1 MSAFESV
8 VQTAIYSQLI
18 NNAPVMALAK
28 AVYDDVP
35 QPVSS
40 GDASEFPYVTI
51 GEDVHTTIDTDT
63 ELMNQVSI
71 TVHVW
76 SRYSGRAETKQL
88 QGLIYD
94 ALHRANLVQ
103 SGYKF
108 INIAQINSESQLD
121 SDGFTRH
128 GIQTF
133 NLLIE
138 EL

>member
-1 MSAFESV
+1 MSAFETV
-8 VQTAIYSQLI
+8 VQTAIYDQLT
-18 NNAPVMALAK
+18 NNAPLMAVIK

-35 QPVSS
+35 QPTSS
-40 GDASEFPYVTI
+40 GDDSDFPYVTI

-71 TVHVW
+71 TVHTW
-76 SRYSGRAETKQL
+76 SRYAGRAETKQI

-108 INIAQINSESQLD
+108 INIAQVNSESQYD
-121 SDGFTRH
+121 TDGFTRH
-128 GIQTF
+128 GIQIF

>member
-1 MSAFESV
+1 MSAFETV
-8 VQTAIYSQLI
+8 VQTAIYEQLTGNI
-18 NNAPVMALAK
+18 PLMLVVK
-28 AVYDDVP
+28 DVYDDVP
-35 QPVSS
+35 QPDNS
-40 GDASEFPYVTI
+40 GDSSEFPYITI

-71 TVHVW
+71 TVHTW
-76 SRYSGRAETKQL
+76 SRFSGRSETKQV

-94 ALHRANLVQ
+94 SLHRANLVQ

-108 INIAQINSESQLD
+108 INIAQVNSESQLD

>member
-1 MSAFESV
+1 MSAFETV
-8 VQTAIYSQLI
+8 VQS
-18 NNAPVMALAK
+18 
-28 AVYDDVP
+28 AVYSKLSTDLAYDIYDEVP
-35 QPVSS
+35 QETST
-40 GDASEFPYVTI
+40 FPYLTI

-71 TVHVW
+71 TVHTW
-76 SRYSGRAETKQL
+76 SRYSGRAQTKQI

-94 ALHRANLVQ
+94 SLHRASLSY
-103 SGYKF
+103 SGYNF
-108 INIAQINSESQLD
+108 INIAQVSSESLLD
-121 SDGFTRH
+121 SDGLTRH

>member
-1 MSAFESV
+1 MSAFETV
-8 VQTAIYSQLI
+8 VQTAIYDKLI
-18 NNAPVMALAK
+18 NDASLMAVIK
-28 AVYDDVP
+28 DVYDDVP
-35 QPVSS
+35 QPNSS
-40 GDASEFPYVTI
+40 GDESEFPYITI

-71 TVHVW
+71 TIHTW
-76 SRYSGRAETKQL
+76 SRFSGRSETKQV

-94 ALHRANLVQ
+94 SLHRANLVQ

-108 INIAQINSESQLD
+108 INIAQVNSESQLD